1 MLIEYFGIHI
11 NIFISLGVIVACLA
25 GSVGYSIKYP
35 RAKPHGQ
42 EK

>member
-25 GSVGYSIKYP
+25 GSVGYSIRYS
-35 RAKPHGQ
+35 RAKPHQQ